1 VIRIAHVTTGLHPE
15 GAEIMLLSLIS
26 GMDPAR
32 FSNEVISLTDLG
44 AVGPRLQAAGVRV
57 RALGMRPGIPNP
69 YHLLRLASWLKKS
82 QPQIV
87 QTWMYHADLMGGV
100 AARLAGK
107 SAVVWG
113 IHHTDLEPCRTK
125 RLTIWTARACA
136 RLSHH
141 IPKRIVCCS
150 DASRRV
156 HAGFGYAEQKMEVIY
171 NGFDL
176 RQFQPDAGARISL
189 RRELGLSAGTPLVGM
204 AARFHPQ
211 KDHQNFVEA
220 AARLHAWAPDVH
232 FLLCGRDVNRENQEL
247 MSWINARPGGLGSV
261 CHLLGIR
268 KDMPRV
274 FAALDLA
281 TLSSVTEA
289 FPIAIGE
296 AMGCGTLC
304 VVTDVGDSAAIVG
317 DTGKVVPP
325 NDPQAL
331 AEAWREVLAMG
342 PAAREQ
348 MGLAAR
354 QRVEGRFGIG
364 AIVERYQELYQR
376 VLATSDSVAAKQ
388 SGVAS
393 LAQ

>member
-1 VIRIAHVTTGLHPE
+1 VIRVTHVTTGLHAE
-15 GAEIMLLSLIS
+15 GAEIMLLSLTS
-26 GMDPAR
+26 RMDPAR

-44 AVGPRLQAAGVRV
+44 AVGPRLQAAGVPV

-69 YHLLRLASWLKKS
+69 YHLLRLASWIRKS
-82 QPQIV
+82 RPHIV
-87 QTWMYHADLMGGV
+87 QTWMYHADLMGGI
-100 AARLAGK
+100 AALLAGRP
-107 SAVVWG
+107 AVVWG
-113 IHHTDLEPCRTK
+113 IHHTDLEPSRTK

-136 RLSHH
+136 RLSHD

-150 DASRRV
+150 EASRRV
-156 HAGFGYAEQKMEVIY
+156 HAGFGYPEQKMEVIY

-189 RRELGLSAGTPLVGM
+189 RRELGLPEGTPLIGM

-220 AARLHAWAPDVH
+220 AARLHASAPDVH
-232 FLLCGRDVNRENQEL
+232 FLLCGRDVDRENDEL
-247 MSWINARPGGLGSV
+247 MTWINQRPGLGSV
-261 CHLLGIR
+261 CHVLGIR
-268 KDMPRV
+268 KDMPRI
-274 FAALDLA
+274 FAALDLS

-325 NDPQAL
+325 NDPHAL
-331 AEAWREVLAMG
+331 AEAWREVLAMD
-342 PAAREQ
+342 PAVREQ
-348 MGLAAR
+348 RGLAAR
-354 QRVEGRFGIG
+354 LRVEGRFGIG